1 MEFTLD
7 FLLTGYAGLVEEL
20 LRKLTEHDPKVNLD
34 KSHFLWLITYF
45 LKFASQLEVGLDRI
59 GSVLSFATLS
69 YITYEGVELLE
80 TMELATREQREDL
93 RSAVNHFYFIF
104 ILCTYKS
111 VFRIQIRILM
121 DPYLGP
127 SGSGSRY

>member
-7 FLLTGYAGLVEEL
+7 FLLTGYASLVEEL
-20 LRKLTEHDPKVNLD
+20 LKKLTEHDPTMNLD

-69 YITYEGVELLE
+69 YITYEGVELVE
-80 TMELATREQREDL
+80 TMELATREQRADL
-93 RSAVNHFYFIF
+93 RYLSPCVFDLRISFKYLVAYATLFDLLFSQADIDTSAFY
-104 ILCTYKS
+104 
-111 VFRIQIRILM
+111 IQ
-121 DPYLGP
+121 
-127 SGSGSRY
+127 